1 VRWWLTEIR
10 RSVLAAPFFMGVVL
24 VVLALFWWIRP
35 ELPWGDEVGAH
46 YLYFRAYNGYASVL
60 AAVVAVVPF
69 ASSYALERNEGF
81 SRSILMRAETVR
93 YQVVRLLSNALA
105 GGLVLAVPMTAARL
119 WLQARYPLIEDIN
132 GPRPFIGSSVYLDQ
146 VTHMWLLVGVSFLFG
161 ATYATVG
168 LASSTLLR
176 NPYYAY
182 VIPFAVLMIPAI
194 LLGNTDFA
202 FLNPAMMW
210 DPSMNSK
217 ATPWSVGAQYAV
229 FWAVSLTLYFRFFRS
244 KEE

>member
-1 VRWWLTEIR
+1 
-10 RSVLAAPFFMGVVL
+10 MGIVL

-35 ELPWGDEVGAH
+35 ELRWGDETGAF
-46 YLYFRAYNGYASVL
+46 YLYFLLFDGPVSLAAPVL
-60 AAVVAVVPF
+60 AAAPF

-81 SRSILMRAETVR
+81 SRSILMRAKTVR

-105 GGLVLAVPMTAARL
+105 GGLVLALPMTGMLL
-119 WLQARYPLIEDIN
+119 WLQARYPLVEDIN
-132 GPRPFIGSSVYLDQ
+132 GPSPFFGSTVYLDQ
-146 VTHMWLLVGVSFLFG
+146 VTHMWLLAGLSFLFG

-182 VIPFAVLMIPAI
+182 VIPFAAFMIPAI

-202 FLNPAMMW
+202 FLYPAMMW
-210 DPSMNSK
+210 EPSMNTY

-229 FWAVSLTLYFRFFRS
+229 FWAVSLTLYFRFFRF

>member
-1 VRWWLTEIR
+1 
-10 RSVLAAPFFMGVVL
+10 MGIVL
-24 VVLALFWWIRP
+24 VVLALFWWISP
-35 ELPWGDEVGAH
+35 ELPWGDVTGAY
-46 YLYFRAYNGYASVL
+46 YLYFRAYSGYVSVL
-60 AAVVAVVPF
+60 AAVVATVPF
-69 ASSYALERNEGF
+69 ASAYALERNEGF
-81 SRSILMRAETVR
+81 SRNILMRTKTVR

-105 GGLVLAVPMTAARL
+105 GGLVLAVPMTGMLL
-119 WLQARYPLIEDIN
+119 WLLSRYPLVEDIN
-132 GPRPFIGSSVYLDQ
+132 GPRPFIGSTVYVDQ
-146 VTHMWLLVGVSFLFG
+146 VPHMWLLAGLSFLFG

-202 FLNPAMMW
+202 FLYPAMMW
-210 DPSMNSK
+210 DPSMNTK
-217 ATPWSVGAQYAV
+217 ATPWSVGAQYAI
-229 FWAVSLTLYFRFFRS
+229 FWAVSLTLYFRFFRL